1 MTTTCDLNVDWNKCP
16 NCVRFKERIKDA
28 EEASRAASATLDRA
42 YAEYREDVAAG
53 RACIATPRQ
62 SAWNSYLDDLEM
74 EQSLASTRCTEA
86 INAWATSIHRH
97 HRLHEDRQQKAED
110 GKGVAADTDDA
121 MPCTCAMCQAE
132 DGEPAETEEMVT
144 ISKAEAVDELV
155 NVYGGHIDKWLE
167 ALRERGSTHTDAN
180 DNNAEKIET
189 TSTDLDEPF
198 EKEDKLARE
207 LFGKLWYGDVPEL
220 ELPTSYST
228 LSPMALAH
236 CARAIGL
243 YKRMLKRHAPDL
255 ADNRPAWVA
264 HRLMDAF
271 DDAAEAS
278 EDALS
283 SPTPQERAEYYTE
296 RDQCGLDAGER
307 EQARETARRVI
318 ADYMGIDPDGVH
330 IICTGVFG
338 VRAE

>member
-1 MTTTCDLNVDWNKCP
+1 MNTTCDLNVDWDRCTYCSELRDRVQSASNLRLACSQ
-16 NCVRFKERIKDA
+16 RLDQAWEEYRAERERGNVAFGTAIHRAWQARIDNLDRQLRDA
-28 EEASRAASATLDRA
+28 EA
-42 YAEYREDVAAG
+42 AAG
-53 RACIATPRQ
+53 
-62 SAWNSYLDDLEM
+62 
-74 EQSLASTRCTEA
+74 EA
-86 INAWATSIHRH
+86 IDEWADCIHKH
-97 HRLHEDRQQKAED
+97 HRLHEARQQEAED
-110 GKGVAADTDDA
+110 SSKDVAAD
-121 MPCTCAMCQAE
+121 
-132 DGEPAETEEMVT
+132 TEEMVT
-144 ISKAEAVDELV
+144 IRKDEAVDALV
-155 NVYGGHIDKWLE
+155 NIYGGHIDKWLE

-198 EKEDKLARE
+198 EKEDKLTRE

-220 ELPTSYST
+220 ELPPSYST
-228 LSPMALAH
+228 LGPMTLSH

-243 YKRMLKRHAPDL
+243 YKRMLKRYVPDL
-255 ADNRPAWVA
+255 ADNRPEWVA

-296 RDQCGLDAGER
+296 RDQCGPDAGER
-307 EQARETARRVI
+307 EQDRETARRVI

-338 VRAE
+338 VGAE

>member
-1 MTTTCDLNVDWNKCP
+1 MTTTCDLNVDWTTCA
-16 NCVRFKERIKDA
+16 NCARLKARVDNADAAARTASERVDQTYDEYRAERDA
-28 EEASRAASATLDRA
+28 GRAVIYTSQWLAWRDRISNLEQALDEAHATWTAAIDEWAASIHAHRRLHEARQQE
-42 YAEYREDVAAG
+42 AEDSSKDVAA
-53 RACIATPRQ
+53 
-62 SAWNSYLDDLEM
+62 D
-74 EQSLASTRCTEA
+74 
-86 INAWATSIHRH
+86 
-97 HRLHEDRQQKAED
+97 
-110 GKGVAADTDDA
+110 
-121 MPCTCAMCQAE
+121 
-132 DGEPAETEEMVT
+132 TEEMVT
-144 ISKAEAVDELV
+144 IRKDEAVDALV
-155 NVYGGHIDKWLE
+155 NIYGGHIDKWLE

-220 ELPTSYST
+220 ELPPSYST
-228 LSPMALAH
+228 LGPMTLSH

-243 YKRMLKRHAPDL
+243 YKRMLKRYVPDL
-255 ADNRPAWVA
+255 ADNRPEWVA

-296 RDQCGLDAGER
+296 RDQCGPDAGER

-338 VRAE
+338 VGAE

>member
-1 MTTTCDLNVDWNKCP
+1 MSSTCDLTVGWNECP
-16 NCVRFKERIKDA
+16 NCDLLKERIEVADA
-28 EEASRAASATLDRA
+28 ATRAAEVRVDCAWNEYLEARNNGLAYFCSPQYRA
-42 YAEYREDVAAG
+42 YHARIDNLEQALAEAHAAQT
-53 RACIATPRQ
+53 ADI
-62 SAWNSYLDDLEM
+62 E
-74 EQSLASTRCTEA
+74 
-86 INAWATSIHRH
+86 AWAASIHEH
-97 HRLHEDRQQKAED
+97 HRLYEDRQQEAED
-110 GKGVAADTDDA
+110 SSKDVAVD
-121 MPCTCAMCQAE
+121 
-132 DGEPAETEEMVT
+132 TEEMVT

-198 EKEDKLARE
+198 EKEDKLAPE

-228 LSPMALAH
+228 LGPMTLSH

-243 YKRMLKRHAPDL
+243 YKRMLKRYVPDL

-283 SPTPQERAEYYTE
+283 SPTPQERVEYYTE
-296 RDQCGLDAGER
+296 RDQCGPDAGER

-318 ADYMGIDPDGVH
+318 ADYMGVPADDVH
-330 IICTGVFG
+330 IICSGVVG
-338 VRAE
+338 VGAE

>member
-1 MTTTCDLNVDWNKCP
+1 MSTTCDLNVDWNKCP

-28 EEASRAASATLDRA
+28 EEASRAASANLDRA

-62 SAWNSYLDDLEM
+62 RAWSSYLDDLEM

-97 HRLHEDRQQKAED
+97 HRLHEDRQQEAED
-110 GKGVAADTDDA
+110 GKDVAADTDDA

-132 DGEPAETEEMVT
+132 DGEPAETMEM
-144 ISKAEAVDELV
+144 SA
-155 NVYGGHIDKWLE
+155 
-167 ALRERGSTHTDAN
+167 
-180 DNNAEKIET
+180 
-189 TSTDLDEPF
+189 TDLDEPF
-198 EKEDKLARE
+198 EKEDRLARE

-220 ELPTSYST
+220 ELPKSYST
-228 LSPMALAH
+228 LRPMTLSH

-243 YKRMLKRHAPDL
+243 YKRMLKRYVPDL

-271 DDAAEAS
+271 EDAAEAS
-278 EDALS
+278 EDDLS

-296 RDQCGLDAGER
+296 RDQCDPDAGER

-318 ADYMGIDPDGVH
+318 AYYMGVPVDDIH
-330 IICTGVFG
+330 IICSGVVGFG
-338 VRAE
+338 GE

>member
-1 MTTTCDLNVDWNKCP
+1 MTTTCDLNVDWTTCA
-16 NCVRFKERIKDA
+16 NCARLKARVDNADAAARTASERVDQ
-28 EEASRAASATLDRA
+28 TYD
-42 YAEYREDVAAG
+42 EYRAERDAG
-53 RACIATPRQ
+53 RAVIYTSQWLAWRDRIGNLEQALDEAHATWT
-62 SAWNSYLDDLEM
+62 A
-74 EQSLASTRCTEA
+74 A
-86 INAWATSIHRH
+86 IDEWAASIHAHR
-97 HRLHEDRQQKAED
+97 RLHEARQQEAED
-110 GKGVAADTDDA
+110 SSKDVAADT
-121 MPCTCAMCQAE
+121 
-132 DGEPAETEEMVT
+132 EEMIT
-144 ISKAEAVDELV
+144 IRKDEAVDALV
-155 NVYGGHIDKWLE
+155 NIYGGHIDKWLE

-220 ELPTSYST
+220 ELPPSYST
-228 LSPMALAH
+228 LGPMTLSH

-243 YKRMLKRHAPDL
+243 YKRMLKRYVPDL
-255 ADNRPAWVA
+255 ADNRPEWVA

-296 RDQCGLDAGER
+296 RDQCGPDAGER
-307 EQARETARRVI
+307 EQARETDRRVI
-318 ADYMGIDPDGVH
+318 ADYMGVDPDGVH
-330 IICTGVFG
+330 IICSGVVGFEG
-338 VRAE
+338 AQ